1 MGEGLV
7 LMLKKQDI
15 GINPH
20 IANNGS
26 KDQFLTGIGGPQ
38 VYLTLIL
45 LSTPGLKFSLLPD
58 SALVVGKLCHVT

>member
-1 MGEGLV
+1 
-7 LMLKKQDI
+7 MLKKQDI

-26 KDQFLTGIGGPQ
+26 KDQFLTGIGGPR
-38 VYLTLIL
+38 VYLTLI

-58 SALVVGKLCHVT
+58 SVLVVGKLCHMT